1 MKKVLALI
9 ALLGAAFAVSV
20 KFDPPIC
27 DHGFCSEA
35 PTDTTTDQ
43 VNTTQGDDF
52 PDVPDVVS
60 TQTDVILVIGD
71 TYDPYPE
78 AEKLAGRVFGEN
90 DTITV
95 KDARK
100 GLKKAKKNGKLSKEA
115 CDNLCEKLH

>member
-9 ALLGAAFAVSV
+9 ALLGTAFAVSV

-27 DHGFCSEA
+27 DHGFCAEA
-35 PTDTTTDQ
+35 PTDTAADEGQSGITE
-43 VNTTQGDDF
+43 GG
-52 PDVPDVVS
+52 DVPDVAS
-60 TQTDVILVIGD
+60 IQTDVVVIVEK

-78 AEKLAGRVFGEN
+78 AEKLADKVFGEN
-90 DTITV
+90 DSVTV

-100 GLKKAKKNGKLSKEA
+100 GLKKAKKNGRLSKEA